1 MKTTNKTS
9 ESANRV
15 INLIDYSEKSFAAV
29 GDTKAVKLQ
38 LMQLGG
44 KFNPALRCGA
54 GWIFSKK
61 RLAQVTKVLGL
72 STDLQP
78 CTELLESIA
87 PDNAEKAK
95 KQRVKNQQKRAA
107 VELETAKNGGEKP
120 AKKATRKAAAKKAAE
135 TTLALAL

>member
-1 MKTTNKTS
+1 MKTTKTTS

-72 STDLQP
+72 STDLQACP
-78 CTELLESIA
+78 EQQPVEAKPQRKPRRSKLNNELCEKLDAAADKFI
-87 PDNAEKAK
+87 DAEK
-95 KQRVKNQQKRAA
+95 
-107 VELETAKNGGEKP
+107 
-120 AKKATRKAAAKKAAE
+120 KKAGRKSSKKAAE